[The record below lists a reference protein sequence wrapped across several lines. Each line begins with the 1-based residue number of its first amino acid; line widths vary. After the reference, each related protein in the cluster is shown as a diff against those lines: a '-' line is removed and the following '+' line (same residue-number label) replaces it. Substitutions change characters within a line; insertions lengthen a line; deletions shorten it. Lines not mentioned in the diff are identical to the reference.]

1 MCAGPLI
8 NVHLESGGNYWLIYE
23 VVARFSSAREF
34 TLEVYPCQPCLNLM
48 RVVSEGK
55 STGAVQVSTAIIQ
68 ETRLMLAAPQ
78 SVW

>member
-23 VVARFSSAREF
+23 VVARF